1 MKFITCKKLSSLI
14 KNLFFNTKV
23 EQKNFTNINVSDRQ
37 RHRLASTR
45 FALLLFNTLMS
56 VGVTSLCLRFIPLLP
71 AVQTGGFSPS
81 PESYSRMK
89 LYLADDIYDFQSC
102 ETLPTFILSLAELRF
117 WRCYHLLLRFPFHR
131 LVSFD
136 SFVSTIEKMLPTIWK
151 AQLNGIKV
159 VHGLP

>member
-1 MKFITCKKLSSLI
+1 MSFS
-14 KNLFFNTKV
+14 
-23 EQKNFTNINVSDRQ
+23 
-37 RHRLASTR
+37 
-45 FALLLFNTLMS
+45 FALLSFQYLNVS
-56 VGVTSLCLRFIPLLP
+56 RRYESLSWIRPPP
-71 AVQTGGFSPS
+71 ASGAKGFSPS

-89 LYLADDIYDFQSC
+89 LYLADDIYDFQSR